1 MSNESNA
8 RLMAGTFVLQTIGCK
23 INQYDGQVLRER
35 LHDLGWR
42 ETAPGETADVCVV
55 NTCTVTRRADEKCR
69 KRVRR
74 LLRKHPGACMIV
86 TGCGAT
92 VSPEQF
98 QAIPGVSAVL
108 TREQTV
114 HFAQFLSED
123 RVPPSSG
130 DIFDRG
136 IAGFAGHSRGFMK
149 IQDGCSARC
158 AYCIVPDARG
168 APRSRHLDDVR
179 REAER
184 LVDAGFVEIV
194 LAGIHLGQY
203 GLDLDGSMT
212 LADAARAVLDLEGV
226 KRLRLSSLDP
236 AEVTEDLLEIAAE
249 HTERF
254 CPHFHLPLQSGD
266 DEVLARM
273 NRRYTAGE
281 FLATLDRIRERL
293 DNPSFTTDV
302 MVGFPGETD
311 AAFANTLA
319 VCRRAKFSRIH
330 IFPFSARAGT
340 PAATMPDQVRSDILR
355 ERAHTLQEVVEALAL
370 AYKEP
375 FIGADASP
383 LTESRRDKET
393 GLLTGWTPRY
403 MRVLYDGPDEVMGRI
418 VRVRVTGATPRAL
431 RGELMHDLAID
442 EEEKVFR

>member
-1 MSNESNA
+1 MRGGAWTGAAVSNESKA
-8 RLMAGTFVLQTIGCK
+8 RLMAGTFILQTVGCK

-35 LHDLGWR
+35 MRDLGWR
-42 ETAPGETADVCVV
+42 EAAPGEAADVCIV

-74 LLRKHPGACMIV
+74 LLRRHPAARVAV

-98 QAIPGVSAVL
+98 NAIPGVSAVL

-114 HFAQFLSED
+114 HIGEFLAEN
-123 RVPPSSG
+123 RVPRPG
-130 DIFDRG
+130 DIFERG
-136 IAGFAGHSRGFMK
+136 ISGFAGHSRGFMK

-168 APRSRHLDDVR
+168 TPRSRPLADVR
-179 REAER
+179 QEAER
-184 LVDAGFVEIV
+184 LVKAGFVEIV

-203 GLDLDGSMT
+203 GRDLAEDIG
-212 LADAARAVLDLEGV
+212 LADAARVVLGIKGIE
-226 KRLRLSSLDP
+226 RLRLSSLDS
-236 AEVTEDLLEIAAE
+236 AEVANDLLSLAAE
-249 HTERF
+249 APARF

-266 DEVLARM
+266 DEVLDRM
-273 NRRYTAGE
+273 NRRYTAAE
-281 FLATLDRIRERL
+281 FLATLDRIRERS

-302 MVGFPGETD
+302 LVGFPGETD
-311 AAFANTLA
+311 EAFANTLS

-330 IFPFSARAGT
+330 IFPFSPRPGT
-340 PAATMPDQVRSDILR
+340 PAAEMTDTVRPEVIRARENALR
-355 ERAHTLQEVVEALAL
+355 ETAEVLSL

-375 FIGADASP
+375 FVGADVFP

-403 MRVLYDGPDEVMGRI
+403 MRMLYDGPDKTMQRI
-418 VRVRVTGATPRAL
+418 VRVRVTSATPRTL
-431 RGELMHDLAID
+431 RGELI
-442 EEEKVFR
+442 E